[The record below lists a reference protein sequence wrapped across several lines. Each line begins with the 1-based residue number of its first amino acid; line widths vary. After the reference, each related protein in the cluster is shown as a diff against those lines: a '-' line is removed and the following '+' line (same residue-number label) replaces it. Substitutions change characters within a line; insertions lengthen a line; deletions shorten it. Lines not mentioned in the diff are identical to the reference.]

1 MIIGID
7 LGTTNS
13 LAALWRDGEAVLVP
27 NALGAVLTPSAV
39 SIGEDGAT
47 LVGQAARDRLSTRPD
62 RSAASFKRAMG
73 TDHIFE
79 LAGRPFRA
87 EELSALVLRTLKED
101 AERFTGAAVAEA
113 VITVPAY
120 FSNAQRRATEAAG
133 QLAGLRV
140 RRLLNE
146 PTAAAMAYGLHA
158 GSAEQRILVL
168 DLGGGTF
175 DVSVLEVFHGVME
188 VRATAGDNRLGGDD
202 FTAVLMEGFMT
213 AVGAAAGL
221 PPLREDGEARGRLRR
236 AAELAKRAL
245 TAGHDGAM
253 TLVHDGRELAWPL
266 TREAFEARAQPL
278 LAKLRAPIERAI
290 RDARLSPGS
299 IDHLVLAG
307 GATRMPMIRR
317 MAAQLFDRLPVAT
330 VDPDEVVA
338 RGAAVQAGLAANDAA
353 LADRV
358 MTDVAPFTL
367 GVETSKGRGGKMLLD
382 GIYMPLIERN
392 TVIPASRATTLATV
406 GDYQTHIVLRV
417 FQGEGRLVK
426 DNIYLGELDVPVP
439 ADQAGKQSIEL
450 RFTYDTSGLLEV
462 DVLVKSTGLR
472 RSTVIKNQPGVL
484 GPAEIKARLA
494 KLAALKV
501 KPHDQAEN
509 VALVAQ
515 AERLYGERL
524 GAERDAIGRALD
536 QFLMVLDRQDPAEI
550 ATERGQLADWLTG
563 LDTSVF

>member
-13 LAALWRDGEAVLVP
+13 LVAMWRDGAVVLIP

-39 SIGEDGAT
+39 SIGEDGAI
-47 LVGQAARDRLSTRPD
+47 LIGQAARDRLSTRPD

-73 TDHIFE
+73 TNHIFE

-87 EELSALVLRTLKED
+87 EELSALVLRSLKHD
-101 AERFTGAAVAEA
+101 AERFLGMAVEDA

-120 FSNAQRRATEAAG
+120 FSNAQRKATETAG
-133 QLAGLRV
+133 RLAGLRV
-140 RRLLNE
+140 RGLLNE
-146 PTAAAMAYGLHA
+146 PTAAAMAYGLHST
-158 GSAEQRILVL
+158 GDEQRILVL

-175 DVSVLEVFHGVME
+175 DVSILELFEGVME

-202 FTAVLMEGFMT
+202 FTDVLMEGFMQT
-213 AVGAAAGL
+213 VGADAGL
-221 PPLREDGEARGRLRR
+221 PPLREEGEVRGRMRR
-236 AAELAKRAL
+236 AAEVAKRAL
-245 TAGHDGAM
+245 TAGHEHTM
-253 TLVHDGRELAWPL
+253 TLVHGGQELSWPV
-266 TREAFEARAQPL
+266 TREGFEARAQPL
-278 LAKLRAPIERAI
+278 LARLRTPIERAI
-290 RDARLSPGS
+290 RDARLSPDR

-317 MAAQLFDRLPVAT
+317 MAAQLFDRLPVAS

-338 RGAAVQAGLAANDAA
+338 RGAAVQAGLTANDAA

-382 GIYMPLIERN
+382 GIFLPLIERN
-392 TVIPASRATTLATV
+392 TVIPASRATSLSTV
-406 GDYQTHIVLRV
+406 ADYQTNIALKVY
-417 FQGEGRLVK
+417 QGEARLVK
-426 DNIYLGELDVPVP
+426 DNIYLGKLDIPLP
-439 ADQAGKQSIEL
+439 ADRAGVQGIEA

-462 DVLVKSTGLR
+462 EVLVKSTGLR
-472 RSTVIKNQPGVL
+472 RSTVIENQPGVL
-484 GPAEIKARLA
+484 TVAEIAARLA

-501 KPHDQAEN
+501 NPREQAEN
-509 VALVAQ
+509 VALIAQ

-524 GAERDAIGRALD
+524 GAERDAVGLALD
-536 QFLMVLDRQDPAEI
+536 QFLMTLDRQDPAEI
-550 ATERGQLADWLTG
+550 AAARKTFASWLDG
-563 LDTSVF
+563 IDISVF